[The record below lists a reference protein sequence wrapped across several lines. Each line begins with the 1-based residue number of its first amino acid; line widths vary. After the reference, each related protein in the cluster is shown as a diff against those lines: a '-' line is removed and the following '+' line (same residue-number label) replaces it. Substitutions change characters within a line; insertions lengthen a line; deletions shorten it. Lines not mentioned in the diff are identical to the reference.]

1 MSSKGGDVGT
11 SQRATRAQ
19 QLLRKEETKKLEDNI
34 EIPEVPI
41 PRRIL
46 IDHKKALAVI
56 KQAEVKQ
63 NLTKIGSE
71 LGIRSNA
78 GRNDYR

>member
-1 MSSKGGDVGT
+1 MSTKRGDVGT

-19 QLLRKEETKKLEDNI
+19 QSLRKVEMKKLADNI

-46 IDHKKALAVI
+46 IAHKKVVAVI
-56 KQAEVKQ
+56 KRAETKQ
-63 NLTKIGSE
+63 ESNQKRVQ
-71 LGIRSNA
+71 IRNQK
-78 GRNDYR
+78 

>member
-1 MSSKGGDVGT
+1 MRMSTKGWDVST

-19 QLLRKEETKKLEDNI
+19 QSLRKEETKKLEDNI

-46 IDHKKALAVI
+46 IAHKKALAVI
-56 KQAEVKQ
+56 KQAKAKQ
-63 NLTKIGSE
+63 KSSQNRFQIKKQK
-71 LGIRSNA
+71 
-78 GRNDYR
+78 